1 MRKAIRLIISQQ
13 MPNYKKPASVV
24 LKESFPLPPYS
35 TVIGMIHNACGFTEY
50 HPMKVSIQGKH
61 ASDVAEIEKQY
72 VFGGIPKDGREKSG
86 FISKNSE
93 TGEEKVVMSGI
104 KTIHFLTDVELCI
117 HIVPENESEL
127 ELIYNSLLYP
137 REYLTLGRREDIVRF
152 EEVSLVDLEKL
163 EGDFDDDFDICRD
176 YEMLCPS
183 EYFKNKSLTIYKIPK
198 VFEYKKGKTAFRT
211 WKEIIDSVCVPV
223 NDVDDNPELM
233 SSGNVYL
240 DRCEKSY
247 AVILV

>member
-72 VFGGIPKDGREKSG
+72 SFGNIPADRCDISFYGEKCGVRS
-86 FISKNSE
+86 S
-93 TGEEKVVMSGI
+93 M

-240 DRCEKSY
+240 DRYDCNCREKSY